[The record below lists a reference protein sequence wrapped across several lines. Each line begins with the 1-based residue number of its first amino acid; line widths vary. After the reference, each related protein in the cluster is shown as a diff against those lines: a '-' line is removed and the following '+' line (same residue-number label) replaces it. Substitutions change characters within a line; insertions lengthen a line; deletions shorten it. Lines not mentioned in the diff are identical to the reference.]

1 MHSRV
6 PRLSH
11 RSPDLTHQVGQ
22 RPATPRN
29 DMTSHTHPPG
39 TTQHKITAQ
48 VAEDRKAER
57 VRRKAAF
64 VKTWI
69 VVGLLSLTVPQ
80 QWSL

>member
-1 MHSRV
+1 
-6 PRLSH
+6 
-11 RSPDLTHQVGQ
+11 
-22 RPATPRN
+22 
-29 DMTSHTHPPG
+29 MTSHNHPPG